1 MGLCNSSDRERH
13 YPLRHRIR
21 KWVRAASARLTTVAQ
36 HPSTDSEDRRL
47 ALAWIGAYSAVLII
61 AAAGIAVSNLD
72 WSAPAASVP
81 TDPTS
86 SHALQAEGRFGDEG
100 SATEPGVPDQGAS
113 STADGTVD
121 GFLPQAQTYRATPER
136 RRPEIAFYS
145 VQAGDTVPSIAD
157 QFGLDP
163 TTILWANPSVEDAP
177 DLLRIGQS
185 IIILP
190 IDGVYHKVEDGDTLA
205 SIAEKYGVQADAIV
219 SYLYNDLENTSQP
232 IVPGQYLIVPAG
244 HKPYEPKTVNTS
256 AGAVPQGVRGTGR
269 FQWPTIRR
277 ITQGYWYGHRAIDLG
292 APTGTAV
299 VASDGGFI
307 SFAGWT
313 DVGYGYLIVVD
324 HANGFV
330 TYYAHLSTIYVTVG
344 QAVERGKVIGAVGS
358 TGNSTGPHLHFE
370 VRHHAVQH
378 NPMAYLP

>member
-1 MGLCNSSDRERH
+1 MGLCNSSDRERQ
-13 YPLRHRIR
+13 YSLRHRIR
-21 KWVRAASARLTTVAQ
+21 KWVWAASARLTTMAQ
-36 HPSTDSEDRRL
+36 RPFADSDDRRP
-47 ALAWIGAYSAVLII
+47 ALARIGAYSAILII

-72 WSAPAASVP
+72 WPAPAASAP
-81 TDPTS
+81 IDLAS
-86 SHALQAEGRFGDEG
+86 SHALQAEGQSWEAG
-100 SATEPGVPDQGAS
+100 SSTEPGVLNQGIS
-113 STADGTVD
+113 SAADGAVD
-121 GFLPQAQTYRATPER
+121 GVLPQAQTDTAIPER
-136 RRPEIAFYS
+136 RRPEITLYV

-163 TTILWANPSVEDAP
+163 TTILWANPSVEEAP

-190 IDGVYHKVEDGDTLA
+190 IDGVYHEVEDGDTLA
-205 SIAEKYGVQADAIV
+205 SIAEAYGVQADAIV
-219 SYLYNDLENTSQP
+219 GCLYNDLEDTSQP
-232 IVPGQYLIVPAG
+232 IVPGQYLMVPGG
-244 HKPYEPKTVNTS
+244 HKPYEPKTVNTY
-256 AGAVPQGVRGTGR
+256 AGAVPQGVRGTR
-269 FQWPTIRR
+269 SFKWPTIGR

-299 VASDGGFI
+299 VASDDGFI

-324 HANGFV
+324 HSNGFV